1 VCGLSLA
8 LPAAFTP
15 AIFFTPYKQSD
26 ELYTQIAYEFQ
37 DGIQKDVWPKTK
49 ASGTVRGA

>member
-8 LPAAFTP
+8 LPTALTP
-15 AIFFTPYKQSD
+15 AKFFTPYKQSD
-26 ELYTQIAYEFQ
+26 ELYTHIVYEFR